1 MASSESQLDGL
12 DILANLYE
20 LSILAIPS
28 ARMKTKDYGETKKG
42 RHLSLTDTAF
52 NHLGN
57 IAHEARLSN
66 SETLERLIRSTPI
79 WEGSATLSDGAF
91 SLIEDY
97 AVLIDSTPDSLL
109 SVYEDESLPA

>member
-1 MASSESQLDGL
+1 
-12 DILANLYE
+12 
-20 LSILAIPS
+20 
-28 ARMKTKDYGETKKG
+28 MKTKDYGETKKG

-52 NHLGN
+52 AHLGN

-66 SETLERLIRSTPI
+66 SEALERLIRSTPI

-97 AVLIDSTPDSLL
+97 AALIDESPDSLV
-109 SVYEDESLPA
+109 SAYENESLSA

>member
-1 MASSESQLDGL
+1 MASSGSKLDGL
-12 DILANLYE
+12 YILASLYP
-20 LSILAIPS
+20 LSILAISS

-97 AVLIDSTPDSLL
+97 AALIDSPEAPFLTG
-109 SVYEDESLPA
+109 YEDESFSA

>member
-1 MASSESQLDGL
+1 MLAS
-12 DILANLYE
+12 LYA
-20 LSILAIPS
+20 LSILAISS

-97 AVLIDSTPDSLL
+97 AVLVDPSPDFL
-109 SVYEDESLPA
+109 SSGIKDESFSA

>member
-1 MASSESQLDGL
+1 MASSGSGL
-12 DILANLYE
+12 DALYILANLYP
-20 LSILAIPS
+20 LSILAISS
-28 ARMKTKDYGETKKG
+28 ARMKTKDYGEMKKG

-97 AVLIDSTPDSLL
+97 AVLVDQGPDSLL
-109 SVYEDESLPA
+109 STYEDESVSA